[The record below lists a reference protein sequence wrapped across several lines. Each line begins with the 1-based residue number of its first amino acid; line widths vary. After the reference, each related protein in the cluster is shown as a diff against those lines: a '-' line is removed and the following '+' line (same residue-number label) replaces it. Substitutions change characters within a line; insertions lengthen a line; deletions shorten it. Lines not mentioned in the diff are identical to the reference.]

1 LHELRIVVVLTETDG
16 IVRTRGPQT
25 IHSAMKIAISASD
38 GFHAVKTNV
47 LLCNSMEY
55 MFISRHM
62 VLLLRGKDAIVQE
75 KFELKANEE
84 GVKQTS
90 EVADHYNMSRWTK
103 K

>member
-1 LHELRIVVVLTETDG
+1 
-16 IVRTRGPQT
+16 
-25 IHSAMKIAISASD
+25 
-38 GFHAVKTNV
+38 
-47 LLCNSMEY
+47 MEY
-55 MFISRHM
+55 MFISRRM
-62 VLLLRGKDAIVQE
+62 ALLLRGKDAIVQE

>member
-1 LHELRIVVVLTETDG
+1 
-16 IVRTRGPQT
+16 
-25 IHSAMKIAISASD
+25 MKIAISASD

-47 LLCNSMEY
+47 LLCNSIEY
-55 MFISRHM
+55 MFILRRM
-62 VLLLRGKDAIVQE
+62 ALRLRGKDAIVQE
-75 KFELKANEE
+75 MFEPKANEE

>member
-1 LHELRIVVVLTETDG
+1 
-16 IVRTRGPQT
+16 
-25 IHSAMKIAISASD
+25 MKIAISASD

-75 KFELKANEE
+75 KFELKANE